1 MCTSVGLSGPDS
13 GVVKR
18 CRRRCS
24 TNCRRYPSAGSILT
38 HSSSLRLVPTLS
50 LLSRSTIGNCLAM
63 LNKSNALQA
72 VRVAQQEMDSSS
84 SPAFAVAPPRQ
95 QQCVR
100 QADEQHQK
108 RLQICGPAARPPGV
122 GTPTEKEGGRPGL
135 TAAKSRFIPNQA
147 RSSLFAP
154 SFQPSPRQVMLN
166 KSNALQVVRV
176 SQQEMDPASSPTK
189 AAETR
194 GSPEDGSSGEKGAS
208 AERAVSEP
216 FGRRCHQLQA

>member
-24 TNCRRYPSAGSILT
+24 TNCRRHPSAGSILT
-38 HSSSLRLVPTLS
+38 HSSSLRLVPTLY

-72 VRVAQQEMDSSS
+72 VRVAQQVLDSSS

-108 RLQICGPAARPPGV
+108 RLQICGPAARPGV
-122 GTPTEKEGGRPGL
+122 GTPTEEEGGRPGL
-135 TAAKSRFIPNQA
+135 TAANSRFIPLLQA
-147 RSSLFAP
+147 RSSLPRCALVP
-154 SFQPSPRQVMLN
+154 PLSSP
-166 KSNALQVVRV
+166 SNAELIECFAGGKGRTAGDGPSVVPNQGRRDKGI
-176 SQQEMDPASSPTK
+176 SGGRQHWGERRFGR
-189 AAETR
+189 E
-194 GSPEDGSSGEKGAS
+194 SGE
-208 AERAVSEP
+208 
-216 FGRRCHQLQA
+216 

>member
-1 MCTSVGLSGPDS
+1 
-13 GVVKR
+13 
-18 CRRRCS
+18 
-24 TNCRRYPSAGSILT
+24 
-38 HSSSLRLVPTLS
+38 
-50 LLSRSTIGNCLAM
+50 
-63 LNKSNALQA
+63 
-72 VRVAQQEMDSSS
+72 MDSSS
-84 SPAFAVAPPRQ
+84 SPAFAVAPPRQQQ

-122 GTPTEKEGGRPGL
+122 GTPTEEEGGRPGL
-135 TAAKSRFIPNQA
+135 TAANSRFIPNQA

-154 SFQPSPRQVMLN
+154 SFHPSPRQVMLN
-166 KSNALQVVRV
+166 KSNALQAVRV
-176 SQQEMDPASSPTK
+176 SQQEMDPASSPAK

-216 FGRRCHQLQA
+216 FGRRCSTNCKLKHYPSAGYILTHSLRLVPSLCSLPLAIAKRC